1 MENDGFSL
9 EDYHCGVSFEAA
21 REENE
26 ELRSRKSL
34 RIDIGELSSE
44 GAVTVVVPILVPFR
58 LFTVKYR
65 NLILLD
71 HLPPRASF
79 ERARYAALTHTRRHA
94 EQRGRGMHYLAV
106 INLTT
111 PPILSA
117 KLFP

>member
-34 RIDIGELSSE
+34 RIDRVDLSSK

-58 LFTVKYR
+58 LSTVKY
-65 NLILLD
+65 
-71 HLPPRASF
+71 
-79 ERARYAALTHTRRHA
+79 
-94 EQRGRGMHYLAV
+94 
-106 INLTT
+106 
-111 PPILSA
+111 
-117 KLFP
+117 